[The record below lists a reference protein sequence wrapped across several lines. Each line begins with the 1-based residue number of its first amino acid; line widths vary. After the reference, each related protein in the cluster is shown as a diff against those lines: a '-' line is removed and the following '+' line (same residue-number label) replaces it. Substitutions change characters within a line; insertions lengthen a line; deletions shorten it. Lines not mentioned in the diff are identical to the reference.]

1 MGPRVRVL
9 FHQWLANRFASFRIT
24 RQCYA
29 WGIGL
34 WFLPHSIGSTYIR
47 DTSHAVTV
55 CNDSRN
61 RLVSQLSFNL
71 SVTDKRTNIWG
82 NACTAIHLWVMY
94 ANTYTIYM
102 CMCIYG
108 EALFIAKQ
116 KKFNLIICL
125 CSKEAKTNK
134 KAYIIIS
141 KGLKWGLELRNL
153 GSGKTFHDAHSRIRN
168 WLESEI

>member
-1 MGPRVRVL
+1 
-9 FHQWLANRFASFRIT
+9 
-24 RQCYA
+24 
-29 WGIGL
+29 
-34 WFLPHSIGSTYIR
+34 
-47 DTSHAVTV
+47 
-55 CNDSRN
+55 
-61 RLVSQLSFNL
+61 
-71 SVTDKRTNIWG
+71 
-82 NACTAIHLWVMY
+82 
-94 ANTYTIYM
+94 
-102 CMCIYG
+102 MCIYG

-168 WLESEI
+168 